1 MTLSR
6 LKEFIAV
13 ARGDKPADLLL
24 KNARI
29 VNVFSGK
36 IEEGS
41 VAIHRGR
48 ITGIGGYRARRVT
61 DLKGLYLSPG
71 LIDSHIHI
79 ESTMLCPAEFARAIV
94 PRGTTSVI
102 IDPHEIANVWGIKG
116 IRYMLKAGIGLPL
129 DIYIMLPSCVP
140 ATSMETSGARLTA
153 RCLKPLLRE
162 RNILGIAEVMNYP
175 GVIAGDRD
183 LLAKIRLGLEKD
195 RRIDGHAPGLSGKAL
210 NAYIASGITSDH
222 ECTEIKEAE
231 EKLKKGMFIM
241 IREGTTEKNLETL
254 LPLVEKANS
263 RRFSFVSDD
272 RHPFDLFS
280 VGHLDDILRKAVR
293 MGLDPVTAIQLTTIN
308 PAEHLGLKDR
318 GSIAPNY
325 RADMV
330 VFNNLKDFKPV
341 MVFKDGRL
349 VARDGKVLAGRIPGQ
364 RALVDD
370 SMNVAWEKVATL
382 DVLAEGDWI
391 KVIQVFPGQI
401 ITKRQVERPRVEK
414 GMVVSDIRRDLLKAV
429 VIERHKGTGNIGI
442 GFVRGFGLKRGAI
455 ASSVAHDSHNIV
467 AVGVDDKDILIAAKK
482 VAKMGGGLAV
492 VLDGR
497 VMASL
502 PLPIAGLMS
511 DRPLKIVARAM
522 DRLLEAVRLP
532 GCKLPDPFMTMSFL
546 ALPVIPEIRLT
557 DKGLVDVE
565 RFEVVSVFGKCI
577 LTNLS
582 PL

>member
-1 MTLSR
+1 MNSLTLELIS
-6 LKEFIAV
+6 V

-24 KNARI
+24 RNARI

-36 IEEGS
+36 VEEGPL
-41 VAIHRGR
+41 AIYKGR
-48 ITGIGGYRARRVT
+48 IVGTGNYQTKRVI

-79 ESTMLCPAEFARAIV
+79 ESTMLCPAEFARAVV

-116 IRYMLKAGIGLPL
+116 IRYMLRAGIGLPL

-162 RNILGIAEVMNYP
+162 RNVLGIAEVMNYP
-175 GVIAGDRD
+175 GVIAGDRG
-183 LLAKIRLGLEKD
+183 LLAKIRLGIEKE
-195 RRIDGHAPGLSGKAL
+195 RRIDGHAPGLSDKAL
-210 NAYIASGITSDH
+210 NAYIAPGISSDH

-231 EKLKKGMFIM
+231 EKLKRGMFIM
-241 IREGTTEKNLETL
+241 IREGTTEKNLSAL
-254 LPLVEKANS
+254 LPLVGKANS

-272 RHPFDLFS
+272 RHPFDLLRE
-280 VGHLDDILRKAVR
+280 GHLDDILRKAVR

-308 PAEHLGLKDR
+308 PAEHFGLKDR
-318 GSIAPNY
+318 GAIAPGY
-325 RADMV
+325 RANMV
-330 VFNNLKDFKPV
+330 AFEDLRDFKPV
-341 MVFKDGRL
+341 MVFKDGGL
-349 VARDGKVLAGRIPGQ
+349 VARDGKVLAGCIPRQ
-364 RALVDD
+364 RAMADD
-370 SMNVAWEKVATL
+370 SMKINWENVKDLEVK
-382 DVLAEGDWI
+382 AEGDWI

-401 ITKRQVERPRVEK
+401 ITKKVVERPKIEN
-414 GMVVSDIRRDLLKAV
+414 GIVVSDIRRDILKAV

-467 AVGVDDKDILIAAKK
+467 AVGVNDKEILRAAKK
-482 VAKMGGGLAV
+482 VTEMGGGLAV

-497 VMASL
+497 VMGAL

-511 DRPLKIVARAM
+511 DRPLNTVVKAM
-522 DRLLEAVRLP
+522 DKLLGAVRQL

-546 ALPVIPEIRLT
+546 ALPVIPELRLT
-557 DKGLVDVE
+557 DRGLVDVKG
-565 RFEVVSVFGKCI
+565 FKVVSVFGRD
-577 LTNLS
+577 LVTNFVLD
-582 PL
+582 

>member
-48 ITGIGGYRARRVT
+48 ITGIGGYKARRII

-79 ESTMLCPAEFARAIV
+79 ESTMLCPAEFARAVV

-140 ATSMETSGARLTA
+140 ATSMETSGARLTV
-153 RCLKPLLRE
+153 RCLKPLIRE
-162 RNILGIAEVMNYP
+162 RNVLGIAEVMNYP

-183 LLAKIRLGLEKD
+183 LLAKIGLGIEWG

-222 ECTEIKEAE
+222 ECTSIKEAE

-241 IREGTTEKNLETL
+241 IREGTTEKNLSTL

-272 RHPFDLFS
+272 RDPFELFS
-280 VGHLDDILRKAVR
+280 VGHLDEILRKAVR

-318 GSIAPNY
+318 GAIAPNY
-325 RADMV
+325 QADMV
-330 VFNNLKDFKPV
+330 AFNNLKDFKPV
-341 MVFKDGRL
+341 MVFKDGGL

-370 SMNVAWEKVATL
+370 SMNVAWEKVSSL
-382 DVLAEGDWI
+382 DVRAEGDWI

-401 ITKRQVERPRVEK
+401 ITKRLVERPRVEE
-414 GMVVSDIRRDLLKAV
+414 GMVVSDMRRDLLKAV
-429 VIERHKGTGNIGI
+429 VIERHKGTGDIGI
-442 GFVRGFGLKRGAI
+442 GFVRGLGLKRGAI

-522 DRLLEAVRLP
+522 DRLLEAARLL
-532 GCKLPDPFMTMSFL
+532 GCKLPAPFMTMSFL

-565 RFEVVSVFGKCI
+565 RFEVVSVFGRT
-577 LTNLS
+577 L
-582 PL
+582 